1 MPSIKIPIS
10 NFQFG
15 EISPS
20 LISRTDTKVY
30 QNAAKK
36 VENFFLRNEGGLLKR
51 YGTRKIYEFD
61 TTVDTTK
68 TQQH

>member
-36 VENFFLRNEGGLLKR
+36 VENFYFVRQM
-51 YGTRKIYEFD
+51 EFENGF
-61 TTVDTTK
+61 
-68 TQQH
+68 